1 MARLVVIA
9 HEYDHFLRRKK
20 HFWSKRTSSYLLH
33 DVLRELEKL
42 GHSWRLHRGGPPID
56 GDAAILHVD
65 STIVDPKYIALGAHY
80 PRTINFG
87 TGDISKRKISSLRLL
102 PGDAWD
108 GAVMVKANR
117 NAKGGMEAR
126 HNRRAERKGHPHPN
140 PGVRLT
146 GPYRVLGSI
155 GEVST
160 ADWDDP
166 DLIVERYLPERA
178 GDHYVIRTWVF
189 MGSRE
194 RCTYQLATDPIV
206 KADKVIRYEAC
217 EVPEELRA
225 MREKLNFDFGKFDFV
240 MHDGKPILLDTNRT
254 PGVSLAIEQLMK
266 GGARNLAEG
275 LDELVGS

>member
-9 HEYDHFLRRKK
+9 HEYDHFVRKKK
-20 HFWSKRTSSYLLH
+20 HFWSKRTSSYLLY

-117 NAKGGMEAR
+117 N
-126 HNRRAERKGHPHPN
+126 
-140 PGVRLT
+140 
-146 GPYRVLGSI
+146 RVLGSI

-217 EVPEELRA
+217 EVPDELRA